1 MVDDKA
7 KGRRTPSTITTLV
20 LGSPL
25 FAFALVW
32 VCEEVEKKDVAA
44 FLALDVTNLD
54 DGRRNDFDNIIINI
68 I

>member
-25 FAFALVW
+25 VW

-44 FLALDVTNLD
+44 FLAVDVTNLD

-68 I
+68 ILI